1 MGVPR
6 NDTTVAQRLKALEQ
20 ELGRLRSYLA
30 ISGVDATISTPA
42 SAVTITSA
50 VWVEAF
56 TVAGPRLATNWVV
69 RFNAICAVG
78 TAGQVRAVIAGTS
91 TVLQDA
97 IDVADGTTLPA
108 AWTLD
113 PPGNFDDYTVVEIQ
127 AQRVTGSGSF
137 TVRPYSAAGA

>member
-6 NDTTVAQRLKALEQ
+6 NNTSPAERLKALEQ

-30 ISGVDATISTPA
+30 VNGVDATISTPG
-42 SAVTITSA
+42 SAVAVTSA
-50 VWVEAF
+50 TWVEAF
-56 TVAGPRLATNWVV
+56 TVAGPRLFAAWVV
-69 RFNAICAVG
+69 RFNATCAVG
-78 TAGQVRAVIAGTS
+78 TTGQVRAVIAGTS

-97 IDVADGTTLPA
+97 VDVADGTTLPA

-127 AQRVTGSGSF
+127 AQRVTGSGSI
-137 TVRPYSAAGA
+137 TVRPYSAAGG

>member
-6 NDTTVAQRLKALEQ
+6 SNTSPAERLKALEQ
-20 ELGRLRSYLA
+20 EIGRLRSYLA
-30 ISGVDATISTPA
+30 VSGVDATISTPA

-50 VWVEAF
+50 TWVEAF
-56 TVAGPRLATNWVV
+56 TVAGPRLATNWVIH
-69 RFNAICAVG
+69 FNAICAVG

-91 TVLQDA
+91 TILFGPV
-97 IDVADGTTLPA
+97 DVGDGVTLPA

-137 TVRPYSAAGA
+137 TVRPYSAAGG